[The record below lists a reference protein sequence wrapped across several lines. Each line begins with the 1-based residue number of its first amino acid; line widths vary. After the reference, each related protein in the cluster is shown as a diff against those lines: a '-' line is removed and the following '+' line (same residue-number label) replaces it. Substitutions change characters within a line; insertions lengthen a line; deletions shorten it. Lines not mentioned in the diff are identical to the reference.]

1 MLEQVIVLSLL
12 NSGVRRGELAGL
24 TWKDVNFEEC
34 TIHIS
39 KSLLVFKDYGYQLTT
54 TRKATSGMW
63 TLLQSTWTSSKNII
77 SIGSPRKN

>member
-39 KSLLVFKDYGYQLTT
+39 KSLLVFKRFWVSVDNDQGKQHPGCGRCTGVHGLPQ
-54 TRKATSGMW
+54 RI
-63 TLLQSTWTSSKNII
+63 L
-77 SIGSPRKN
+77 